1 MVTQHAGNGPS
12 DDRQRLN
19 DGTDANDDGIVVP
32 GSPPPLGTERTDVNP
47 GDEAGVDELPRNDG
61 EVPLNADDDAVL
73 QDELPDVDVDNAELD
88 DAPNPR

>member
-1 MVTQHAGNGPS
+1 MLTQHASPA
-12 DDRQRLN
+12 DDRQEHN
-19 DGTDANDDGIVVP
+19 NSAGADDDGVVVP
-32 GSPPPLGTERTDVNP
+32 GSPPPLGTGRTDVNP

-61 EVPLNADDDAVL
+61 AVPLNSDDDLVL

>member
-1 MVTQHAGNGPS
+1 MATQHQSNGQPANQQKPS
-12 DDRQRLN
+12 DI
-19 DGTDANDDGIVVP
+19 TDANDDDVIVP

-61 EVPLNADDDAVL
+61 KVPLDSDDEAVL
-73 QDELPDVDVDNAELD
+73 QDEVPDVDIDNAELD